1 MMIWLW
7 AFIGVLVL
15 LILAL
20 LIKIHMLHKEAK
32 EIADAFADRLMT
44 DTNTLIDISGR
55 DRHMRRLADA
65 VNVQLRRIRAEHHRF
80 RQGDAELKGAVTNI
94 SHDLRT
100 PLTAI
105 CGYLDLLEK
114 EEKSEVAER
123 YIDIIKNRSE
133 MLVQLTEEL
142 FGYSVILSREN
153 DMPREPVVVN
163 HVLEESIAAFY
174 TALKEYGITPVIQM
188 PEEKVVRMLDKS
200 ALSRVFSNLLNN
212 AIKYS
217 AGDLEITLHATGEI
231 SFSNTAPGLDEI
243 QVGRLF
249 DRFFTVESA
258 RKSTGLGLAIARSLV
273 EQMGGS
279 ITAQYRDDR
288 LCICIFFR

>member
-20 LIKIHMLHKEAK
+20 LIKIHMLHKAAK

-249 DRFFTVESA
+249 DRSEERRVGKECA
-258 RKSTGLGLAIARSLV
+258 A
-273 EQMGGS
+273 
-279 ITAQYRDDR
+279 
-288 LCICIFFR
+288 

>member
-1 MMIWLW
+1 MIWLW